1 MTRYLSDSYNLEDIN
16 VASSFDELSFWSA
29 QFGILL
35 FNNLTIERN
44 IKILDLACGNG
55 FPLFELAQRFGSS
68 CQVIGVDIWTAGLE
82 RARQKQNILQLP
94 NITILEAN
102 AENLPFSSEE
112 FNLITINLGI
122 NNFSNV
128 NKVLSECHRVLKPN
142 GKIALTTNVIGHFQE
157 FYHVF
162 REILEKFGDSSYLE
176 NLKTNETHRGSK
188 ELFSQLLESTGFM
201 INSTIEDKFIIRYSN
216 ANALFNHSL
225 VKVGFLGGWKS
236 IVKVED
242 REEIFSQLEKEL
254 DKIVIKFNELKMSVP
269 MLYLEAQ
276 KLEK

>member
-1 MTRYLSDSYNLEDIN
+1 MTHYLSDSYNLEDIN
-16 VASSFDELSFWSA
+16 VASTFDELSFWSA

-44 IKILDLACGNG
+44 IKILDLASGNG

-68 CQVIGVDIWTAGLE
+68 CQVVGVDIWTAGLE
-82 RARQKQNILQLP
+82 RARQKQNVLQLP

-102 AENLPFSSEE
+102 AENLPFSNEE

-128 NKVLSECHRVLKPN
+128 SKVLSECYRVLKPN
-142 GKIALTTNVIGHFQE
+142 GKIALTTNVVGHFQE
-157 FYHVF
+157 FYKVF
-162 REILEKFGDSSYLE
+162 REILEKFGNQSYLE
-176 NLKTNETHRGSK
+176 SLKANENHRGSK
-188 ELFSQLLESTGFM
+188 ELFSQLLELAGFI
-201 INSTIEDKFIIRYSN
+201 INKTIEDKFIIRYSS
-216 ANALFNHSL
+216 ADALFNHSL

-236 IVKVED
+236 VVKVED
-242 REEIFSQLEKEL
+242 MEEIFSQLEKEL
-254 DKIVIKFNELKMSVP
+254 DKIALEFNELKMSVP
-269 MLYLEAQ
+269 TLYLEAK

>member
-1 MTRYLSDSYNLEDIN
+1 MIRYLSDSYNLEDID
-16 VASSFDELSFWSA
+16 VASTFDELSFWSA

-68 CQVIGVDIWTAGLE
+68 CQVVGVDIWSAGLE
-82 RARQKQNILQLP
+82 RARQKQSILQLA
-94 NITILEAN
+94 NVKILEAN
-102 AENLPFSSEE
+102 AENLPFSNEE

-128 NKVLSECHRVLKPN
+128 SKVLSECHRVLKPN

-157 FYHVF
+157 FYQVF
-162 REILEKFGDSSYLE
+162 REILEKFGEQSYLE

-188 ELFSQLLESTGFM
+188 ELFSQLLESAGFI
-201 INSTIEDKFIIRYSN
+201 INNTVEDKFIIRYSN
-216 ANALFNHSL
+216 ADALFNHSL
-225 VKVGFLGGWKS
+225 VKVGFLSGWKS
-236 IVKVED
+236 IIKVED
-242 REEIFSQLEKEL
+242 REKIFSELEEEL
-254 DKIVIKFNELKMSVP
+254 DKLAIKFSELKMSIP
-269 MLYLEAQ
+269 MLYLEA
-276 KLEK
+276 KKTRK

>member
-1 MTRYLSDSYNLEDIN
+1 MTHYLSDSYNLEDIN
-16 VASSFDELSFWSA
+16 VASTFDELSFWSA

-68 CQVIGVDIWTAGLE
+68 CQVVGVDIWTAGLE
-82 RARQKQNILQLP
+82 RARQKQNVLQLP

-102 AENLPFSSEE
+102 AENLPFSNEE

-128 NKVLSECHRVLKPN
+128 SKVLSECYRVLKPN
-142 GKIALTTNVIGHFQE
+142 GKIALTTNVVGHFQE
-157 FYHVF
+157 FYKVF
-162 REILEKFGDSSYLE
+162 REILEKFGNQSYLE
-176 NLKTNETHRGSK
+176 SLKANENHRGSK
-188 ELFSQLLESTGFM
+188 ELFSQLLELAGFI
-201 INSTIEDKFIIRYSN
+201 INKTIENKFIIRHSS
-216 ANALFNHSL
+216 ADALFNHSL

-236 IVKVED
+236 VVKVED
-242 REEIFSQLEKEL
+242 MEEIFSQLEKEL
-254 DKIVIKFNELKMSVP
+254 DKIALEFNELKMSVP
-269 MLYLEAQ
+269 TLYLEAK